1 MLVSTCRYKP
11 LLTRVTPVVLA
22 HVLTDT
28 TNLGQLELR
37 LAVVALEATLCE
49 LALTGDVVEGLDLRA
64 TDR

>member
-11 LLTRVTPVVLA
+11 LLARVTSVVLA